1 MENSDEV
8 HSTPTENL
16 RTEKWVD
23 QVKEIKRS
31 KSLMSKSKKSSLPES
46 GSYIARSRLTSME
59 EVVDAAVTKKHSRY
73 STSDAA
79 DTVKSKNSTSGYK
92 SYTQKTKK
100 G

>member
-8 HSTPTENL
+8 PYSTPTENL

-59 EVVDAAVTKKHSRY
+59 EVVDAAVTKKRNRF
-73 STSDAA
+73 STSDA
-79 DTVKSKNSTSGYK
+79 DTIKSKSSTSGYK

-100 G
+100 E